1 MRIAID
7 ARELLGRPTGV
18 GRYLTHLLSAWD
30 VLPSA
35 AAHEFILCAPRGADL
50 PARGARVSTCLGG
63 TGSGTW
69 WEQLTLPGL
78 VRRAQADVLFSPAY
92 TGPLRC
98 GVPMVLAVH
107 DVSFAAHPEWFAR
120 QEGLRRRM
128 LARLSA
134 RTAARVITISGF
146 SRGEIA
152 RHLGIPETKI
162 DVIYPAAEPVAVPRP
177 NDNRENVVLFVGSIF
192 SRRHVPELIDGFAR
206 VARQHRNTRLE
217 LVGEN
222 RTAPPIDLDAIVSA
236 SGVAGQVTLR
246 SYVPEDLLAALYA
259 SARAF
264 VFLSDYEG
272 FGLTPLEALAA
283 GIPIVVL
290 DTPVAREVYGEA
302 ALYVPRPD
310 PALIGAALEQVLF
323 DAAERSRIL
332 GAAPRTLARYSWTAC
347 AEGVLKALTRCGR
360 IS

>member
-107 DVSFAAHPEWFAR
+107 DVSFAAHPEWFPR
-120 QEGLRRRM
+120 REGARRRT
-128 LARLSA
+128 LARLA
-134 RTAARVITISGF
+134 AHRAARVITISHF
-146 SRGEIA
+146 SRTEIA
-152 RHLGIPETKI
+152 RHLGVEEAKV
-162 DVIYPAAEPVAVPRP
+162 DVIYPAAEPLAVSRP
-177 NDNRENVVLFVGSIF
+177 AGEREDIVLFVGSIF

-206 VARQHRNTRLE
+206 LARQHGTTRLE
-217 LVGEN
+217 IVGEN
-222 RTAPPIDLDAIVSA
+222 RTTPAIDLDAVVSA
-236 SGVAGQVTLR
+236 SGAAGQVTLR
-246 SYVPEDLLAALYA
+246 SYVPEDILAALYA
-259 SARAF
+259 RARAF

-283 GIPIVVL
+283 GVPIVVL

-302 ALYVPRPD
+302 ALYVPQPD
-310 PALIGAALEQVLF
+310 PALIGGAIERVLF

-332 GAAPRTLARYSWTAC
+332 GAAPRTLARYSWPSC
-347 AEGVLKALTRCGR
+347 AEGVLQVLTRCGR
-360 IS
+360 AS